1 VREPVL
7 LLLVAA
13 ALLGGC
19 GRSRLDEAA
28 VAGFVDAS
36 DSAMRA
42 RRAPEI
48 CELHAEDFVL
58 TRRYLIVEPDR
69 GMAEPEEATLGKRLF
84 CRSLA
89 SFSRIRQ
96 YSRERAELEIDI
108 AADGQTADVYARY
121 VDTMPFYEEGALPN
135 MLDAFTE
142 MQIMEIEANSVVGLE
157 DGEIR
162 WLSSEQDIEA
172 TLVPKAEAP
181 LPYD

>member
-1 VREPVL
+1 MRADVVVL
-7 LLLVAA
+7 LAAA

-28 VAGFVDAS
+28 VTGFVDAS
-36 DSAMRA
+36 DEAMRA
-42 RRAPEI
+42 RRAPDI

-58 TRRYLIVEPDR
+58 TRRYLIVEPDW
-69 GMAEPEEATLGKRLF
+69 GMTEPEEAKLGKRLF

-89 SFSRIRQ
+89 SFARIRQ
-96 YSRERAELEIDI
+96 YSRERTELEIDI
-108 AADGQTADVYARY
+108 AADGRTAEVHARY
-121 VDTMPFYEEGALPN
+121 VDTMPFYEEGVPAT
-135 MLDAFTE
+135 MLDAFTD
-142 MQIMEIEANSVVGLE
+142 MQVMEIEANSVVGLE

-162 WLSSEQDIEA
+162 WLSSEHDIEA